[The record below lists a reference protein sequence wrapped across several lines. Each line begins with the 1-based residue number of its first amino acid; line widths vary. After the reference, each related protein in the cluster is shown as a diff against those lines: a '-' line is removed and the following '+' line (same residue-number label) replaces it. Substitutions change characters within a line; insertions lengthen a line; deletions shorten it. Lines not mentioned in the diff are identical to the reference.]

1 MLMRHGCLI
10 IPYMESKL
18 LNNIE
23 QFVDI
28 GATFELRVTGFS
40 MLPLLGYGND
50 KIIIRR
56 TGEKEI
62 IDNRIAMFRTDQ
74 GKIIVHRVVALEDG
88 VVKLKGDGN
97 IYGYEY
103 CNREKI
109 VGVVESVVR
118 QNGRVVSCVSKLWRI
133 REKIW
138 LSQPLIIRR
147 FALAIMRFWLKFKK
161 K

>member
-1 MLMRHGCLI
+1 MLC
-10 IPYMESKL
+10 MERTL

-23 QFVDI
+23 QLVDL

-56 TGEKEI
+56 IDEKEI
-62 IDNRIAMFRTDQ
+62 ITDRIAMFRTAQ
-74 GKIIVHRVVALEDG
+74 GRIIVHRVVALEDG

-97 IYGYEY
+97 LYGYEY

-109 VGVVESVVR
+109 IGVVEGVVR
-118 QNGRVVSCVSKLWRI
+118 QNGRVVSCRSKLWRM

-138 LSQPLIIRR
+138 LCQPLIIRR
-147 FALAIMRFWLKFKK
+147 FALAIMRHWFNFKRNNK
-161 K
+161 